1 MYIFSRINI
10 AVKKSYIISYKPAT
24 CGSFLSALIYSW
36 VNDIDLSDYVFPE
49 SGDAHD
55 LYRTYIS
62 KSDNP
67 VIKTTHRP
75 STLSL
80 TDNDLHF
87 YIHHTVNDLSLMAFL
102 YMYKTALAEH
112 NQPGGNL
119 VGEHPRLFPISK
131 DPRGL
136 KSLAM
141 LQLIKDS
148 PSFKEPIEKFMSINW
163 SDKDD
168 MNDIFFSPSQMDRT
182 LNIAFSDLINNPDV
196 VLNDLAKHLQIDM
209 PSHIPLF
216 YKNYLKINQGLI
228 DKYLPESK
236 LS

>member
-1 MYIFSRINI
+1 MKSLID
-10 AVKKSYIISYKPAT
+10 SYIVSYKPAT

-36 VNDIDLSDYVFPE
+36 VNDIDLSEYVFPE

-62 KSDNP
+62 QSKNP
-67 VIKTTHRP
+67 TVKTTHRP
-75 STLSL
+75 LTLSL
-80 TDNDLHF
+80 TENNLHF
-87 YIHHTVNDLSLMAFL
+87 YIHHTVDDLSLIAFL

-148 PSFKEPIEKFMSINW
+148 SSFKEPIEKFISINW

-168 MNDIFFSPSQMDRT
+168 MEDVFFKPSVMDRT

-196 VLNDLAKHLQIDM
+196 VLHDLAKHLQINM
-209 PSHIPLF
+209 PSHVPIL
-216 YKNYLKINQGLI
+216 YQNYLTVNRGLI
-228 DKYLPESK
+228 DKHL
-236 LS
+236 LID

>member
-1 MYIFSRINI
+1 MKSLID
-10 AVKKSYIISYKPAT
+10 SYIVSYKPAT

-36 VNDIDLSDYVFPE
+36 VNDIDLSEYVFPE

-62 KSDNP
+62 QSKNP
-67 VIKTTHRP
+67 VIKTTHKP
-75 STLSL
+75 LTLSL
-80 TDNDLHF
+80 TENNLHF
-87 YIHHTVNDLSLMAFL
+87 YIHHTVDDLSLIAFL

-148 PSFKEPIEKFMSINW
+148 SSFKEPIEKFISINW

-168 MNDIFFSPSQMDRT
+168 MEDVFFKPSVMDRT

-196 VLNDLAKHLQIDM
+196 VLHDLAKHLQINM
-209 PSHIPLF
+209 PSHVPIL
-216 YKNYLKINQGLI
+216 YQNYLTVNRGLI
-228 DKYLPESK
+228 DKHL
-236 LS
+236 LID

>member
-1 MYIFSRINI
+1 MKSLID
-10 AVKKSYIISYKPAT
+10 SYIVSYKPAT

-36 VNDIDLSDYVFPE
+36 VNDIDLSEYVFPE

-62 KSDNP
+62 QSKNP
-67 VIKTTHRP
+67 VIKTTHKP
-75 STLSL
+75 LTLSL
-80 TDNDLHF
+80 TENNLHF
-87 YIHHTVNDLSLMAFL
+87 YIHHTVDDLSLIAFL

-148 PSFKEPIEKFMSINW
+148 SSFKEPIEKFISINW

-168 MNDIFFSPSQMDRT
+168 MEDVFFKPSVMDRT

-196 VLNDLAKHLQIDM
+196 VLHDLAKHLQINM
-209 PSHIPLF
+209 PSHVPIL
-216 YKNYLKINQGLI
+216 YQTYLTVNRGLI
-228 DKYLPESK
+228 DKHL
-236 LS
+236 LID

>member
-1 MYIFSRINI
+1 MKSLID
-10 AVKKSYIISYKPAT
+10 SYIVSYKPAT

-36 VNDIDLSDYVFPE
+36 VNDIDLSEYVFPE

-62 KSDNP
+62 QSKNP
-67 VIKTTHRP
+67 VIKTTHKP
-75 STLSL
+75 LTLSL
-80 TDNDLHF
+80 TENNLHF
-87 YIHHTVNDLSLMAFL
+87 YIHHTVDDLPLMAFL
-102 YMYKTALAEH
+102 YMYKIALAEH

-148 PSFKEPIEKFMSINW
+148 SSFKEPIEKFISINW

-168 MNDIFFSPSQMDRT
+168 MEDVFFKPSVMDRT

-196 VLNDLAKHLQIDM
+196 VLHDLAKHLQINM
-209 PSHIPLF
+209 PSHVPIL
-216 YKNYLKINQGLI
+216 YQNYLTVNRGLI
-228 DKYLPESK
+228 DKHL
-236 LS
+236 LID